1 MTDLKPLGPPAPSPA
16 RRTTPSATA
25 NKGWRSRGYIPHCDA
40 SGLFQHIV
48 FGLADALP
56 PGARAPSAMHGDRL
70 LDTGY
75 GDCILRDAEPA
86 RTVEDTLLHDD
97 TTHYRLLAWCVM
109 PNHVHAVIEQ
119 LPDVSLDSIVQ
130 AWKSVSAHKINSML
144 GRTGRLWRREYFD
157 RFMRDDDHL
166 SSVIGYVEAN
176 PVTAKLTANAHQWT
190 WSSAR
195 LRRMPLAGEGAG
207 GPSDD

>member
-1 MTDLKPLGPPAPSPA
+1 
-16 RRTTPSATA
+16 
-25 NKGWRSRGYIPHCDA
+25 
-40 SGLFQHIV
+40 
-48 FGLADALP
+48 
-56 PGARAPSAMHGDRL
+56 MHGDRL

-157 RFMRDDDHL
+157 RFMRDDDHV